1 MRDIKFRFR
10 CHSIEHPS
18 RDYFE
23 YVTLDELKNIGLL
36 TINDIEFEIIGDD
49 EYTGLKDKNNKE
61 IYEGDILTDGEFIAE
76 VAWGIGKAGF
86 ILTGGQHSMAMA
98 EGIFEQIVNTCEV
111 IGNLYENPELIENK
125 IAA

>member
-1 MRDIKFRFR
+1 MQ
-10 CHSIEHPS
+10 
-18 RDYFE
+18 
-23 YVTLDELKNIGLL
+23 
-36 TINDIEFEIIGDD
+36 
-49 EYTGLKDKNNKE
+49 YTGLKDKNNKE